1 MKKSI
6 IYISYLFFAALAVSS
21 CKKQLDVTPRQSIE
35 VPQVFTSK
43 DNINAAITG
52 IFSRL
57 KSARLYGRDLFAV
70 SEALSEN
77 GFATN
82 KSGRLINEAANV
94 PGAHFVNWQQN
105 YFSIAEI
112 NTLLV
117 RIPGIVLVPAITP
130 AERAAWE
137 GQLYFLRALN
147 YHDLART
154 YCYEPGIGIPGQD
167 RGGIPI
173 VTATPLSIEGAVAN
187 LPVRSSIDDVYKRIY
202 GDLDSCLI
210 RLTNISLNTPALPSL
225 SAAQALYARVALYRG
240 DYTRAIAMANLS
252 LVPVIGRLTTA
263 SGYTSGWTSQIHPES
278 LFEVRFANPAENIG
292 VNESL
297 QTTYTTLKDRGIPT
311 VVQGFG
317 DLVATGSPTLGG
329 LLSQLGFSGFSLN
342 GNGGGFSGRTDDVR
356 NLLFETGSTAR
367 GPARIECTKFIGKNG
382 QANLDNVPLI
392 RIPEVLLTRAE
403 AYANATNRD
412 GTANAGYSLSNAMLD
427 VIRLKQNRY
436 SSYATTQS
444 PADVTLQ
451 ASINPVPVLN
461 EILRQRRIEFA
472 MEGQRWFDYKRT
484 AGYTFIIPAVPNVS
498 PAINVLTSKIAYT
511 DFRILPAI
519 PQREIDLSSNLTQNF
534 GY

>member
-6 IYISYLFFAALAVSS
+6 IYISSLFLAAIVFSS
-21 CKKQLDVTPRQSIE
+21 CKKQLDVTPRQSIA
-35 VPQVFTSK
+35 VQTVFTSK

-52 IFSRL
+52 IYARL
-57 KSARLYGRDLFAV
+57 KSTRLYGRDLFAV

-82 KSGRLINEAANV
+82 KSGRLVNESNLI
-94 PGAHFVNWQQN
+94 PGAHFANWTTN

-112 NTLLV
+112 NILLNG
-117 RIPGIVLVPAITP
+117 IPGVVLTPAVTP
-130 AERAAWE
+130 AERRAWE

-154 YCYEPGIGIPGQD
+154 YCYEPGIGVPGQD

-173 VTATPLSIEGAVAN
+173 VTTTPLTVETAIAN
-187 LPVRSSIDDVYKRIY
+187 LPVRSSIDAVYNRIY
-202 GDLDSCLI
+202 ADLDSCLT
-210 RLTNISLNTPALPSL
+210 RLTNSNVGAPATPSL

-240 DYTRAIAMANLS
+240 DYTRSITMANLS
-252 LVPVIGRLTTA
+252 LAPVINRVTSVT
-263 SGYTSGWTSQIHPES
+263 GYVSGWGLQTHPES
-278 LFEVRFANPAENIG
+278 LFEIRFANPAENIG

-297 QTTYTTLKDRGIPT
+297 QTTYTTLKDRGVPT

-317 DLVATGSPTLGG
+317 DLVATTS
-329 LLSQLGFSGFSLN
+329 LLTQLGFTGFAANGSG
-342 GNGGGFSGRTDDVR
+342 GTFSGRSDDVR

-367 GPARIECTKFIGKNG
+367 GTARIECTKFIGKNG
-382 QANLDNVPLI
+382 FPNLDNVPVI
-392 RIPEVLLTRAE
+392 RVPEVLLTRAE

-412 GTANAGYSLSNAMLD
+412 GSANAGFSLTNAMLD

-444 PADVTLQ
+444 PADVALQ
-451 ASINPVPVLN
+451 ASTTAAPVIN

-472 MEGQRWFDYKRT
+472 MEGQRWFDFKRT
-484 AGYTFIIPAVPNVS
+484 QGFTGTGLATKVV
-498 PAINVLTSKIAYT
+498 YT
-511 DFRILPAI
+511 DFRMLSVI
-519 PQREIDLSSNLTQNF
+519 PQSQVDLSPALTQNF

>member
-6 IYISYLFFAALAVSS
+6 IYISYLFFTAFVISS

-57 KSARLYGRDLFAV
+57 KSARVYGRDMFAV
-70 SEALSEN
+70 AEALSEN

-82 KSGRLINEAANV
+82 KSGRFVNEAALV
-94 PGAHFVNWQQN
+94 PGAHLVNWQQN
-105 YFSIAEI
+105 YFAIAEI
-112 NTLLV
+112 NTLLN

-147 YHDLART
+147 YHDLARV
-154 YCYEPGIGIPGQD
+154 YCYEPGIGIAGQD

-173 VTATPLSIEGAVAN
+173 VTATPLTIEGAVTN
-187 LPVRSSIDDVYKRIY
+187 LPVRSSIDVVYNRIY
-202 GDLDSCLI
+202 SDLDSSLI
-210 RLTNISLNTPALPSL
+210 KLNNNSLNTPALPTL
-225 SAAQALYARVALYRG
+225 AAVQALYARVALYRG
-240 DYTRAIAMANLS
+240 DYTRAITMANLS
-252 LVPVIGRLTTA
+252 LTPLLSRLTTVA
-263 SGYTSGWTSQIHPES
+263 SYNSGWISSIHPES
-278 LFEVRFANPAENIG
+278 IFEVRFANPAENIG

-297 QTTYTTLKDRGIPT
+297 QTSYTTLRDRGISN

-317 DLVATGSPTLGG
+317 DLVATGTLANNNG
-329 LLSQLGFSGFSLN
+329 LLNQLGFTGFALN
-342 GNGGGFSGRTDDVR
+342 GSGGGFSGRTDDVR

-367 GPARIECTKFIGKNG
+367 GTARIECTKFIGKNG
-382 QANLDNVPLI
+382 LPNLDNVPVI
-392 RIPEVLLTRAE
+392 RVPEVLLTRAE

-412 GTANAGYSLSNAMLD
+412 GSANAGYSLANAMLD
-427 VIRLKQNRY
+427 LIRLKQNRY
-436 SSYATTQS
+436 ASYATTQS
-444 PADVTLQ
+444 PADVILQ
-451 ASINPVPVLN
+451 SSTTAAPVIN

-484 AGYTFIIPAVPNVS
+484 AGLVGTGLS
-498 PAINVLTSKIAYT
+498 SKVGYT
-511 DFRILPAI
+511 DFRMLPAI
-519 PQREIDLSSNLTQNF
+519 PQREVDLSPNLTQNF

>member
-6 IYISYLFFAALAVSS
+6 IFLSYLFFAAILISS

-43 DNINAAITG
+43 ENINAAITG

-57 KSARLYGRDLFAV
+57 KSARMYGRDLLAV

-82 KSGRLINEAANV
+82 KSGRLVNEAALV
-94 PGAHFVNWQQN
+94 PGAHFVNWTQN

-112 NTLLV
+112 NTLLN

-154 YCYEPGIGIPGQD
+154 YCYDPGVGIPGQD

-173 VTATPLSIEGAVAN
+173 VTATPLTIEGALAN
-187 LPVRSSIDDVYKRIY
+187 LPARPSIDSVYRRIY
-202 GDLDSCLI
+202 TDLDSCLT
-210 RLTNISLNTPALPSL
+210 RLNNNSLNTPALPSL
-225 SAAQALYARVALYRG
+225 AAAQALYARVALYRG
-240 DYTRAIAMANLS
+240 DYSRAITMANLS
-252 LVPVIGRLTTA
+252 LAPVIGRLTTVA
-263 SGYTSGWTSQIHPES
+263 SYNSGWISAIHPES

-297 QTTYTTLKDRGIPT
+297 QTTYTTLKDRGIPS

-317 DLVATGSPTLGG
+317 DLVATTS
-329 LLSQLGFSGFSLN
+329 LLQQLGFSGFAAN
-342 GNGGGFSGRTDDVR
+342 GSGGAFSGRSDDVR
-356 NLLFETGSTAR
+356 NVLFETGSTAR
-367 GPARIECTKFIGKNG
+367 GTARIECTKFIGKNG
-382 QANLDNVPLI
+382 QANLDNVPCI
-392 RIPEVLLTRAE
+392 RVPEVLLTRAE

-412 GTANAGYSLSNAMLD
+412 GTANAGYSLANAMLD
-427 VIRLKQNRY
+427 VIGLKQNRY
-436 SSYATTQS
+436 ATYLTTQS
-444 PADVTLQ
+444 PADVLLQ
-451 ASINPVPVLN
+451 ASTTATPILN

-472 MEGQRWFDYKRT
+472 MEGQRWFDFKRT
-484 AGYTFIIPAVPNVS
+484 AGFTGTGLATK
-498 PAINVLTSKIAYT
+498 VLYT
-511 DFRILPAI
+511 DFRMLPAI
-519 PQREIDLSSNLTQNF
+519 PQSQIDINPNLTQNF

>member
-6 IYISYLFFAALAVSS
+6 IYISYLFLAATVISS
-21 CKKQLDVTPRQSIE
+21 CKKQLDVTPRQAIAVQS
-35 VPQVFTSK
+35 VFTSK

-52 IFSRL
+52 IYSRL

-82 KSGRLINEAANV
+82 KSGRLVNESNLI
-94 PGAHFVNWQQN
+94 PGAHFVNWQLN

-112 NTLLV
+112 NIILNG
-117 RIPGIVLVPAITP
+117 IPGLVLTPAITQ
-130 AERAAWE
+130 AERRAWE

-147 YHDLART
+147 YHDLARI
-154 YCYEPGIGIPGQD
+154 YCYEPGIGVPGQD

-173 VTATPLSIEGAVAN
+173 VTSTPLTVESAIVN
-187 LPVRSSIDDVYKRIY
+187 LPVRSSIDDVYNRIY
-202 GDLDSCLI
+202 ADLDSCLT
-210 RLTNISLNTPALPSL
+210 RLNNNSIGAPALPSL

-240 DYTRAIAMANLS
+240 DYTRSITMANLS
-252 LVPVIGRLTTA
+252 LAPVINRITSVT
-263 SGYTSGWTSQIHPES
+263 SYVSGWGLQTHPES
-278 LFEVRFANPAENIG
+278 LFEIRFANPAENIG

-297 QTTYTTLKDRGIPT
+297 QTTYTTLKDRGVPS

-317 DLVATGSPTLGG
+317 DLVATTS
-329 LLSQLGFSGFSLN
+329 LLTQLGFSGFLAN
-342 GNGGGFSGRTDDVR
+342 GSGGAFSGRTDDVR

-367 GPARIECTKFIGKNG
+367 GTARIECTKFIGKNG
-382 QANLDNVPLI
+382 FPNLDNVPVI
-392 RIPEVLLTRAE
+392 RVPEVLLTRAE

-412 GTANAGYSLSNAMLD
+412 GSANAGFSLSNAMLD

-436 SSYATTQS
+436 SLYATTQS
-444 PADVTLQ
+444 PADILLQ
-451 ASINPVPVLN
+451 ASTTATPIIN

-472 MEGQRWFDYKRT
+472 MEGQRWFDFKRT
-484 AGYTFIIPAVPNVS
+484 GGFTGTGLATKALYTNF
-498 PAINVLTSKIAYT
+498 LM
-511 DFRILPAI
+511 LPAI
-519 PQREIDLSSNLTQNF
+519 PQREVDLSPSLTQNF

>member
-6 IYISYLFFAALAVSS
+6 IYISYLFFAALIISS
-21 CKKQLDVTPRQSIE
+21 CKKQLEVIPRQSIE

-57 KSARLYGRDLFAV
+57 KSARVYGRDMFAV
-70 SEALSEN
+70 ADALSEN

-82 KSGRLINEAANV
+82 KSGRLVNEAALV

-105 YFSIAEI
+105 YFAIAEI
-112 NTLLV
+112 NTLLNK
-117 RIPGIVLVPAITP
+117 IPGIVLVPAITP
-130 AERAAWE
+130 AERRAWE

-147 YHDLART
+147 YHDLARV
-154 YCYEPGIGIPGQD
+154 YCYEPGIGIAGQD

-173 VTATPLSIEGAVAN
+173 VTATPLTIEEAVAN
-187 LPVRSSIDDVYKRIY
+187 LPVRSSIDAVYNRIY

-210 RLTNISLNTPALPSL
+210 RLTNNSLNAPALPSL
-225 SAAQALYARVALYRG
+225 SAAQALYSRVALYRG
-240 DYTRAIAMANLS
+240 DYTRAITMANLS
-252 LVPVIGRLTTA
+252 LAPVIGRITTA
-263 SGYTSGWTSQIHPES
+263 AGYTSGWTSAVHPES

-297 QTTYTTLKDRGIPT
+297 QTSYTTLKDRGIPT

-317 DLVATGSPTLGG
+317 DLVATTS
-329 LLSQLGFSGFSLN
+329 LLTQLGFAGFAGN
-342 GNGGGFSGRTDDVR
+342 GAGGGFSGRSDDVR

-367 GPARIECTKFIGKNG
+367 GTARIECTKFIGKNG

-403 AYANATNRD
+403 AYASATNRD
-412 GTANAGYSLSNAMLD
+412 GSANAGFSLSNAMLD

-436 SSYATTQS
+436 ASYATTQS
-444 PADVTLQ
+444 PADVILQ
-451 ASINPVPVLN
+451 GSTTAAPVIN

-484 AGYTFIIPAVPNVS
+484 AGLVGTGIS
-498 PAINVLTSKIAYT
+498 SKVGYT
-511 DFRILPAI
+511 DFRMLPAI
-519 PQREIDLSSNLTQNF
+519 PQREIDLSPNLIQNF